1 MVRILTIIALLFA
14 TPNLAACAD
23 MHSRLGNDVRP
34 SKSDC
39 LETAIIIGALLGEAD
54 KSWKKLETLPED
66 SPERIK
72 PAGEIKWLTDVAS
85 NYTSV
90 YEAFCK

>member
-1 MVRILTIIALLFA
+1 MTRILTFIALLFVS
-14 TPNLAACAD
+14 PMLAACAD
-23 MHSRLGNDVRP
+23 MHSRVGNDVKP

-39 LETAIIIGALLGEAD
+39 METALIIGTLLGAAD
-54 KSWKKLETLPED
+54 ESWKKFEALPED

-72 PAGEIKWLTDVAS
+72 PAGEIQWLTGVAA

-90 YEAFCK
+90 YETFCK